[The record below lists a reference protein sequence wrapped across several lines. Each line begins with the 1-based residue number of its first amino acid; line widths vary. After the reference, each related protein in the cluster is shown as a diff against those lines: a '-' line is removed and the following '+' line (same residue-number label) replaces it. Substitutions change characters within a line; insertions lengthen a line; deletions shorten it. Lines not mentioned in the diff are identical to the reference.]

1 MICSYALSLTCLIQY
16 IFIGIYIMWFFS
28 NLVGEEGSKILE
40 VKDSRVCFLKALSAI
55 LTIFVIL

>member
-1 MICSYALSLTCLIQY
+1 
-16 IFIGIYIMWFFS
+16 MWFFS